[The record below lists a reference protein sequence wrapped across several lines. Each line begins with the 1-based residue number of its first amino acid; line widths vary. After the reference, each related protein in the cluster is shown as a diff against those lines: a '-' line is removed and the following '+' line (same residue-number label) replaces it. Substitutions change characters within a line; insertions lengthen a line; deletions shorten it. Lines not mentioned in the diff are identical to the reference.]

1 MSKFPPEARVENGK
15 VYSNG
20 WFKTAG
26 LLVMGAIITGSF
38 SAFGWTFNQAFQEK
52 EVIIL
57 KLQNHEN
64 RLSVNETKTESIK
77 EDTISIKSDLLYL
90 RRQIDRLISLQRGR
104 SSNSD

>member
-20 WFKTAG
+20 WFKTVG
-26 LLVMGAIITGSF
+26 LLVLGAIITGSF
-38 SAFGWTFNQAFQEK
+38 SAFGWGFTQAFKEK
-52 EVIIL
+52 EVIL
-57 KLQNHEN
+57 TKLSNHEN
-64 RLSVNETKTESIK
+64 RLSINEVKTESIK
-77 EDTISIKSDLLYL
+77 EDTLSIKSDLLYL